1 MTPKPPHSNLGKSP
15 RNAVARYDIS
25 IFSHFKTDFYG
36 VKSKVGLLNWYNL
49 NVYLAAIAIA
59 YNIIELATASRRV
72 ASG

>member
-1 MTPKPPHSNLGKSP
+1 MAQLSPNLLLLWPYIFHMKS
-15 RNAVARYDIS
+15 V
-25 IFSHFKTDFYG
+25 FYA